1 MNNADIRKEIDKNNK
16 DIELYLTPN
25 HFILNN
31 EVSKLLMRNEELRK
45 QCKHKFE
52 HGYCIYCDTRE
63 D

>member
-1 MNNADIRKEIDKNNK
+1 MNNADIRREIDKNNK
-16 DIELYLTPN
+16 DIELYLIPN

-31 EVSKLLMRNEELRK
+31 EVSKLLMKNEELRK
-45 QCKHKFE
+45 QCKHEFE